1 MAVWQTG
8 SQLWQILLSDP
19 SLPADGLPHSKLN
32 CMMGKLVA
40 SCSTEDVK
48 IMFESLLSE
57 EEVVMV
63 SLWLL

>member
-8 SQLWQILLSDP
+8 SQLWRILLSDP
-19 SLPADGLPHSKLN
+19 SLSADGLPHSKLN
-32 CMMGKLVA
+32 SMMSKLVT

-57 EEVVMV
+57 EVINTVG
-63 SLWLL
+63 LCLI